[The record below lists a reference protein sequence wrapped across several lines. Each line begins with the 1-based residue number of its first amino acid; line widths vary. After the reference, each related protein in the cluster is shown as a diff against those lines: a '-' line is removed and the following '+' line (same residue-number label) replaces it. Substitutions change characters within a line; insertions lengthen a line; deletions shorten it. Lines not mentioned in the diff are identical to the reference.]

1 MKRSRGR
8 SWFAALRRDGKLF
21 ACVAGLALVFSM
33 LQPLVPAQAA
43 VADLGVIC
51 SVHADGGVGNDGV
64 PGEHRDCPCC
74 VFGHI
79 CGGFPLLAKAL
90 TAHTQAFAH
99 PSTVRHALAVPPA
112 PVAVQHIASGPPGI
126 RAPPSL

>member
-1 MKRSRGR
+1 
-8 SWFAALRRDGKLF
+8 
-21 ACVAGLALVFSM
+21 M

-51 SVHADGGVGNDGV
+51 SVHADNGAGNDEA
-64 PGEHRDCPCC
+64 PGGRRDCPCC

-79 CGGFPLLAKAL
+79 CGGLPLLAKAL
-90 TAHTQAFAH
+90 TTHTPAFAL
-99 PSTVRHALAVPPA
+99 PATIRHAFAVSPA
-112 PVAVQHIASGPPGI
+112 PVAAQRIASGPPGI

>member
-1 MKRSRGR
+1 M
-8 SWFAALRRDGKLF
+8 LRRDGKLF
-21 ACVAGLALVFSM
+21 AFVAGLALVFAM

-51 SVHADGGVGNDGV
+51 SVHTDGV
-64 PGEHRDCPCC
+64 SGENGAPGEHRDCPCC

-79 CGGFPLLAKAL
+79 CGGLPLLAKAL
-90 TAHTQAFAH
+90 ITHTQAFAP
-99 PSTVRHALAVPPA
+99 PSTIRHAFAVPPA
-112 PVAVQHIASGPPGI
+112 PVAAQRIASSPPGI